1 MIASRVGG
9 MCEVLTDGQDCLFVE
24 PRRVDQLQQ
33 AILKLYHDPGL
44 RKMLGENARRNVMD
58 HFLIES
64 MVGKYLSVYEK
75 SLRPTTDRGSASP
88 SACGSEL

>member
-1 MIASRVGG
+1 

-24 PRRVDQLQQ
+24 PRSVGQLKE

-75 SLRPTTDRGSASP
+75 SLSPTLNHAYGPVPR
-88 SACGSEL
+88 